1 MGYHN
6 RNVTSQ
12 GFKRFLDRVVAE
24 AAAAEIQARDAI
36 GKIMAKDST
45 CAAAQG
51 WEQTPVP
58 RC

>member
-12 GFKRFLDRVVAE
+12 GLKRFLDQVVAE
-24 AAAAEIQARDAI
+24 AAAAEIQARDAT

-51 WEQTPVP
+51 WEQTPAP